1 MIFLL
6 ILCRERYFYLTQTR
20 RNILFWWPPI
30 WIQNRL
36 WLWGRWKLPPRWGI
50 YKRFQLRYTLH
61 LLFTSSNYLKF
72 NKNFKDNY
80 TDFHRRH
87 SDFVNSDTYE
97 AYIGSRIAVGM
108 KVRRCFSH
116 VNYLIGDTGI
126 VVDVNRQGKG
136 KCYLNVKVGVYS
148 LLCDFKRLM
157 LNLVVFSR
165 LIGNWVALVGFH
177 SVN

>member
-1 MIFLL
+1 
-6 ILCRERYFYLTQTR
+6 
-20 RNILFWWPPI
+20 
-30 WIQNRL
+30 
-36 WLWGRWKLPPRWGI
+36 
-50 YKRFQLRYTLH
+50 
-61 LLFTSSNYLKF
+61 
-72 NKNFKDNY
+72 
-80 TDFHRRH
+80 
-87 SDFVNSDTYE
+87 
-97 AYIGSRIAVGM
+97 M

-165 LIGNWVALVGFH
+165 LIGN
-177 SVN
+177 